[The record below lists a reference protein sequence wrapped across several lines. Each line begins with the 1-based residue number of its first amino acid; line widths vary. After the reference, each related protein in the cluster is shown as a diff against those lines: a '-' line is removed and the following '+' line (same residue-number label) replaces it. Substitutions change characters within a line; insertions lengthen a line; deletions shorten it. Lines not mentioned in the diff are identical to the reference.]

1 MSPDMIESPFLNY
14 RSGLRT
20 KLTTGEVLA
29 NIWEPYFNRTYERF
43 SSHKNIPYQTE
54 KSGYPAVIKNGNVI
68 FFAHDLDKQYYD
80 NAMKLDR
87 VLVKNAIDL
96 LYQSPMLKIQNLP
109 SCGRV
114 SFLKQE
120 NDKRYVAHLLYTPAL
135 QRGDVQVV
143 EDFLPVPGVEIE
155 VIVPEQVK
163 KVYQVPDG
171 KKLNFSRNG
180 NVLKIKVPTFTMH
193 TGIVLEY

>member
-1 MSPDMIESPFLNY
+1 VF
-14 RSGLRT
+14 
-20 KLTTGEVLA
+20 
-29 NIWEPYFNRTYERF
+29 
-43 SSHKNIPYQTE
+43 
-54 KSGYPAVIKNGNVI
+54 

-180 NVLKIKVPTFTMH
+180 NILKIKVPTFTMH